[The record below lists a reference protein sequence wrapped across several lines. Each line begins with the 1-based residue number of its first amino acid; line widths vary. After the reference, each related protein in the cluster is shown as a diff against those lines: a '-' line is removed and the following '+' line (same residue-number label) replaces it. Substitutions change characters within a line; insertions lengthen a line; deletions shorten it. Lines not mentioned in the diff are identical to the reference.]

1 MEVEVERTALPG
13 IGLRHEFRTA
23 RGQHAAVVSHH
34 NGRRDL
40 VVYDPRDP
48 DTTLAS
54 LALTSEEANGVAELL
69 GTARLVERLAD
80 LQRQVTGLVTIQ
92 VQVSDDSPYAGRFMG
107 DARVRTRTGASIVA
121 IVRDAEVVAS
131 PGPDTRLR
139 SGDLVVIVGT
149 ADGTAAAA
157 EIFTRG

>member
-1 MEVEVERTALPG
+1 MEVDRTALPG

-23 RGQHAAVVSHH
+23 KGQHAAVISHH

-48 DTTLAS
+48 DTALAT
-54 LALTSEEANGVAELL
+54 LALTGDEASGVAELL

-92 VQVSDDSPYAGRFMG
+92 VQILAGSVYAGRFMG
-107 DARVRTRTGASIVA
+107 DAQVRTRTGASIVA
-121 IVRDAEVVAS
+121 IVRDSEVVAS
-131 PGPDTRLR
+131 PRPDYRMR
-139 SGDLVVIVGT
+139 GGDLVVIVGT

-157 EIFTRG
+157 EIFTCG